1 MPIKCPKFQNIS
13 IYNWQHDQGD
23 DMYLH
28 ITKYVPWPPDKSTYC
43 PLKIKINFKKQKKCE
58 NKYFSY
64 III

>member
-1 MPIKCPKFQNIS
+1 MMPIKCPKFQNIS

-43 PLKIKINFKKQKKCE
+43 PLKIKINFKKQKKM
-58 NKYFSY
+58 
-64 III
+64 